1 MAPRL
6 CIRLA
11 KHSVTRVR
19 PWAAT
24 DRSQGPS
31 FRRPLD
37 SRTARLWTFDDDYS
51 SSEVVWLLTQAFGR
65 AGNNA
70 PYDQRQPEWEWPP
83 PGGGLVIVEFAGPPR
98 VSETPGNVIASRVQF
113 SLLEI
118 LSPDT

>member
-19 PWAAT
+19 PWLAT
-24 DRSQGPS
+24 ERAQGLS
-31 FRRPLD
+31 FRRALD
-37 SRTARLWTFDDDYS
+37 TRTARLWTFDDEYS
-51 SSEVVWLLTQAFGR
+51 ASEVLWILTQAFGR
-65 AGNNA
+65 AGNIA
-70 PYDQRQPEWEWPP
+70 PYDEPQPEWEWPP
-83 PGGGLVIVEFAGPPR
+83 PGGGLVTVAFAGPPR
-98 VSETPGNVIASRVQF
+98 VSETPGNIVASHVQF